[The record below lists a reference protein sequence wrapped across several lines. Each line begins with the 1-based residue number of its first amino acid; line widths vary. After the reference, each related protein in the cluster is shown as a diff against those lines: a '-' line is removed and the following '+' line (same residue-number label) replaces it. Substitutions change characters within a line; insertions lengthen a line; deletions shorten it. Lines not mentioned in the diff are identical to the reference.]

1 MKKKLKKKCL
11 RKILKKKFFSE
22 NTNIQFCKTLL
33 ENGLKDPISG
43 EFGKTIVFCVSQNHC
58 AKIVQILNK
67 MAHEIW
73 EGKYNSDFAQQ
84 VTSMIPT
91 AQEMTERFANNNLSG
106 NSRFFDDYKTS
117 KTRICV
123 TVGMM
128 TTGYDC

>member
-1 MKKKLKKKCL
+1 MLSDNGYSVMTFQDEEEVEEKMFKKDFE
-11 RKILKKKFFSE
+11 KKFFSE

-91 AQEMTERFANNNLSG
+91 AQEMTERFLRS
-106 NSRFFDDYKTS
+106 
-117 KTRICV
+117 
-123 TVGMM
+123 
-128 TTGYDC
+128 TTLCLFR